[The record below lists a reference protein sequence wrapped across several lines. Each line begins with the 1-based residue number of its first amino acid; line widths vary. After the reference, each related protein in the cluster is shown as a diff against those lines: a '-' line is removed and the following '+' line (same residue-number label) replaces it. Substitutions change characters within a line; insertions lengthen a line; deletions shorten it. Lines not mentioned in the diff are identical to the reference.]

1 MGGAAILIL
10 SFVAT
15 ATAVSLMKG
24 VLAPRLRLGARV
36 VLALAFAVL
45 AFAAPVIV
53 EGFLSTRIE
62 LLADPSRVVRAGCH
76 FVGVFGGFVLGA
88 QLGRR

>member
-10 SFVAT
+10 SFVTT
-15 ATAVSLMKG
+15 ATAVTLMKG

-36 VLALAFAVL
+36 VLALAFAAV

-53 EGFLSTRIE
+53 GRFLPTE
-62 LLADPSRVVRAGCH
+62 LVLVVDLTRVVLAGCH
-76 FVGVFGGFVLGA
+76 FVGVFSGFVFGT